1 MTADNIDLDHMRRY
15 AHAFVWDK
23 NNKLEFL
30 NYMDRWVQRSDF
42 RFPLDI
48 QKLEEY
54 TQMDQGDIDAR
65 YKPLYI
71 RINSLNVSEK
81 EKRAQREKI
90 DALYLEESGKASLKD
105 TAKGILE
112 YLDTNPLEMIEAL
125 NKELYD
131 IMVQEGE
138 TDYDDY
144 YDPVF
149 EILNWPVSTIPSLKY
164 EDMGKLKSLSGWIGT
179 IGSPHIEYLAV
190 AYECP
195 ACGHITTSPVKPQ
208 ACEECGYDKT
218 KNLRFVP
225 EESTGQQVQEIVLME
240 NYDEMQPENTPGNL
254 PCYVT
259 GDNINKF
266 TIGDRINVMG
276 IVSIVKKK
284 FDTFLSLKVLNIAKK
299 QEEIHLSAK
308 DIEQI
313 TEIGKNPVDF
323 IHQNLG
329 RSVIGE
335 EYEIIKESLA
345 MSIVGGSES
354 RKRSNIHML
363 LIGNPGIGK
372 SELLYAGKEDCPKGF
387 FVARTSGPGL
397 TAAKATVLG
406 TDVLVPG
413 MMVLANNGVLMI
425 DEIDKINKGG
435 LDAIHSAMEQG
446 QFTYSMAGLRGTF
459 FTNTTIIAAAN
470 PSGSHFDQS
479 RTVLEQINMPES
491 LLQRFDIVWAMYGQG
506 HVDALKILRS
516 TEEMDDPLVKK
527 YFAYCSKLNPSV
539 AKVEKEIA
547 DFFQEVRE
555 KSGDMSI
562 VPRHL
567 MAMKRLTQASAKL
580 HLREEATLDDVREME
595 KVIMAYLRPFGFS
608 INNMLVPVTLK
619 DKIWKL
625 IDMFKERKMWNK
637 EELLNE
643 TKYSEQD
650 LDRCLDVM
658 KKEGTIYEPGNNRYK
673 VA

>member
-1 MTADNIDLDHMRRY
+1 MPTGDEIDRDNMKRY
-15 AHAFVWDK
+15 AEDFVWA
-23 NNKLEFL
+23 NKLEFL
-30 NYMDRWVQRSDF
+30 NYMDRWVQRTDF
-42 RFPLDI
+42 RFPLDVK
-48 QKLEEY
+48 KLEEY
-54 TQMDQGDIDAR
+54 SRMNRVDVDTRFKPIYQQIISLDIPEA
-65 YKPLYI
+65 KK
-71 RINSLNVSEK
+71 K
-81 EKRAQREKI
+81 EMREKI
-90 DALYLEESGKASLKD
+90 DAEYILESDKVSQKD
-105 TAKGILE
+105 TAIGILQ
-112 YLDTNPLEMIEAL
+112 YLESNPVEMIKAL
-125 NKELYD
+125 NLALYD
-131 IMVQEGE
+131 LMVQEGE

-144 YDPVF
+144 YDPEF
-149 EILNWPVSTIPSLKY
+149 EVLNWPVSTIPSLKY
-164 EDMGKLKSLSGWIGT
+164 EDLGKLKSLSGWIGT
-179 IGSPHIEYLAV
+179 IGSPHIQYLEV
-190 AYECP
+190 AYKCA
-195 ACGHITTSPVKPQ
+195 ACGHITHSPVKPQ
-208 ACEECGYDKT
+208 SCEECGYDKT
-218 KNLRFVP
+218 KNLIFVP

-240 NYDEMQPENTPGNL
+240 NYDEMNPETTPGNL

-284 FDTFLSLKVLNIAKK
+284 FDTYLSLNVLNIARK

-308 DIEQI
+308 DIEII
-313 TEIGKNPVDF
+313 TEIGKDPIDF
-323 IHQNLG
+323 IHKNLG

-345 MSIVGGSES
+345 MAIAGGSES

-372 SELLYAGKEDCPKGF
+372 SELLYSGKEDSPKGY

-413 MMVLANNGVLMI
+413 MMVLANGGVLMI
-425 DEIDKINKGG
+425 DEIDKIKKDG

-516 TEEMDDPLVKK
+516 TEEMDDPLIKK

-539 AKVEKEIA
+539 ANVEQEIA
-547 DFFQEVRE
+547 EFFQEVRE